1 MIGQKLILPTRVQA
15 EIEEIAVLYAPVL
28 LLILLTRFHYLLVGE
43 AWIFLSQLLLPEEI
57 C

>member
-1 MIGQKLILPTRVQA
+1 MIGQKLILPTSVQA

-28 LLILLTRFHYLLVGE
+28 LLILLTRLHCLLVGE